1 MSMWPQYSASSR
13 VLIFSRMGRWRS
25 TSRYMGVSRKSP
37 VSLFRRGFLFLGMP
51 DRNGAGLRKR
61 LDRPGLAHPATPQ
74 PPDLVEVPA
83 LGDQVGRT
91 ADQSRRGVD
100 RIPWV
105 ELEPPA
111 QVEAPP
117 ESLRVCGRDGQMRH
131 LEDGFPRLD
140 GRLKSPAHPDLVYD
154 LVHCERGGHRLL
166 SSLRDPPDKV
176 SAPSPLLAPAKGG
189 VDEDVR
195 IQVDHVR
202 RFRSSRSYA
211 ECGGNLR
218 IVLPDLAILSNT
230 SAASVRVARRTIF
243 SASMEKVTSVPGPI
257 LNAFRSTFGMTT
269 WPFGPTRMRIS
280 SIVREDV
287 LLQFEL
293 LSYIKYDAGLR
304 AIPEGPQ
311 SEWIVLPRSG
321 AARRRAIS
329 LAWTDSPGAWR
340 YARDRIWP
348 RNSRPSRHCSST
360 RRACASAPRRTRER
374 CSSRNAWPPT
384 AERTCSRL

>member
-51 DRNGAGLRKR
+51 DRDGAGLRKR

-74 PPDLVEVPA
+74 PPDLVEVPV

-218 IVLPDLAILSNT
+218 IVPPGPPRLSET
-230 SAASVRVARRTIF
+230 TAASVPLARRTIF
-243 SASMEKVTSVPGPI
+243 SASMGEGASGPGPVF
-257 LNAFRSTFGMTT
+257 NAFRRTLRVTT
-269 WPFGPTRMRIS
+269 WALRAARMRIS
-280 SIVREDV
+280 SIVR
-287 LLQFEL
+287 
-293 LSYIKYDAGLR
+293 
-304 AIPEGPQ
+304 
-311 SEWIVLPRSG
+311 
-321 AARRRAIS
+321 
-329 LAWTDSPGAWR
+329 
-340 YARDRIWP
+340 
-348 RNSRPSRHCSST
+348 
-360 RRACASAPRRTRER
+360 
-374 CSSRNAWPPT
+374 
-384 AERTCSRL
+384 

>member
-1 MSMWPQYSASSR
+1 MHGSVEEVPGVALPPR
-13 VLIFSRMGRWRS
+13 IPFSRHARQEWR
-25 TSRYMGVSRKSP
+25 
-37 VSLFRRGFLFLGMP
+37 
-51 DRNGAGLRKR
+51 GLRKR
-61 LDRPGLAHPATPQ
+61 LDRPGLAHPATPE
-74 PPDLVEVPA
+74 PPDLVEVPV

-131 LEDGFPRLD
+131 LDAASPSLA

-211 ECGGNLR
+211 ECGGDFGIL
-218 IVLPDLAILSNT
+218 LPDLPVLFNT
-230 SAASVRVARRTIF
+230 IPESVRVAPETLF
-243 SASMEKVTSVPGPI
+243 SPFVGDGAPAAGPHLDAVP
-257 LNAFRSTFGMTT
+257 RTFGQATL
-269 WPFGPTRMRIS
+269 PF
-280 SIVREDV
+280 
-287 LLQFEL
+287 
-293 LSYIKYDAGLR
+293 
-304 AIPEGPQ
+304 
-311 SEWIVLPRSG
+311 
-321 AARRRAIS
+321 
-329 LAWTDSPGAWR
+329 
-340 YARDRIWP
+340 
-348 RNSRPSRHCSST
+348 RP
-360 RRACASAPRRTRER
+360 
-374 CSSRNAWPPT
+374 
-384 AERTCSRL
+384 